1 MNENCHKDGNKRD
14 ETNCQFTQMSE
25 MISTKNTSLKHLTKN
40 LSYDIYVVPVERLF
54 SKKNVHVI
62 KVYCLMKVLKF

>member
-14 ETNCQFTQMSE
+14 ETNCQFTQMT
-25 MISTKNTSLKHLTKN
+25 STKVTSLKHLTKN

-62 KVYCLMKVLKF
+62 KVYCLIKVLKF